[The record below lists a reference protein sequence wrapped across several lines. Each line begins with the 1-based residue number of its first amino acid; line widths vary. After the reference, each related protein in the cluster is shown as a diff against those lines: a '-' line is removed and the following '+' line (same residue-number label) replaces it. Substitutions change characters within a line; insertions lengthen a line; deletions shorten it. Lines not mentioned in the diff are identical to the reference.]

1 MLSFATVYDDVEI
14 ASIYDMQAMHDIC
27 VSIEDYKQSLDASM
41 EGTALLTV
49 LDFFGRIFN
58 SLMTTLTKFW
68 KSVKRGELK
77 KYYQDHMATV
87 NSIESKNID
96 NPIFE
101 TSIDIPSGMSCSYY
115 EAIRFLEVVF
125 DTIDLKPLLK
135 TIRHILNQF
144 LTNVERE
151 HDVTVQ
157 VGSFASLMSSKKNY
171 VLQTTEEMKK
181 KFSGNTSPTR
191 QFRDEFKSVG
201 ELTNVRKKI
210 IEVEKTVEQVKSIS
224 DLESD
229 IEKIITEIEH
239 SKNTTIISQS
249 AMSLADSA
257 STLAKT
263 VDLFGMGIMNLM
275 AVAHNYTL
283 IYSKLRKKL

>member
-1 MLSFATVYDDVEI
+1 MLTFATVYDDVEI

-27 VSIEDYKQSLDASM
+27 VSIEEYKQSLAYST

-58 SLMTTLTKFW
+58 SLMTSLTKFW

-77 KYYQDHMATV
+77 KFYQDHMATV
-87 NSIESKNID
+87 HSIEGKNID
-96 NPIFE
+96 NPIFD
-101 TSIDIPSGMSCSYY
+101 TAIDIPSGMNVTYS
-115 EAIRFLEVVF
+115 EAIRFLDEMF
-125 DTIDLKPLLK
+125 KTIDLKPLLK
-135 TIRHILNQF
+135 TIRKILNQF

-171 VLQTTEEMKK
+171 VTNTMEEMKN
-181 KFSGNTSPTR
+181 KFSGNQNPTR
-191 QFRDEFKSVG
+191 KFRDEFKSVG
-201 ELTNVRKKI
+201 ELANVRKMI
-210 IEVEKTVEQVKSIS
+210 IETERTVEQVQSIS
-224 DLESD
+224 EVESD
-229 IEKIITEIEH
+229 IERIITDIER

-275 AVAHNYTL
+275 SVAHNYTL